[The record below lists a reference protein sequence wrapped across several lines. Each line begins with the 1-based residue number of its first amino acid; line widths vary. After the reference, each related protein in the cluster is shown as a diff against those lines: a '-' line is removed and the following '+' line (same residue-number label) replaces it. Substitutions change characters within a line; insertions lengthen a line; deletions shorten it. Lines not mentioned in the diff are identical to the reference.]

1 MLIKDLIKQ
10 LQEIQ
15 DSYTPEDIAVLGE
28 PDIYIDVFSKFSNR
42 DGYMYS
48 GICPDITI
56 ERTADTVNLV
66 LSGFANSKNRKPT
79 Q

>member
-1 MLIKDLIKQ
+1 MLIKDLIKE

-15 DSYTPEDIAVLGE
+15 DSYTAEDIAVLGE

-56 ERTADTVNLV
+56 ERTAVTGNLV
-66 LSGFANSKNRKPT
+66 LSAFTNSRNRKT
-79 Q
+79 T